1 MIPYGGFFEWR
12 ACPATKLERNW
23 HRFCFAIWHMNTLAA
38 LEHYNSLCDELDSFM
53 HEENSQLRSHG
64 SDGTSLLDRKRGIL
78 EKLEGAL
85 QMLRTAGPV
94 RTAEHAASCEI
105 RKRVMAK
112 ILKLLLLSR
121 ESEQL
126 LLKNSVCSAPRVE
139 APKATPARLAN
150 TYKTRKTPAKGTSQ
164 AEGSWVVW

>member
-1 MIPYGGFFEWR
+1 
-12 ACPATKLERNW
+12 
-23 HRFCFAIWHMNTLAA
+23 MNTLAA
-38 LEHYNSLCDELDSFM
+38 LDHYNSLCDELDSFM
-53 HEENSQLRSHG
+53 HEENSQLRFQPA
-64 SDGTSLLDRKRGIL
+64 DGNQLLERKRGIL

-85 QMLRTAGPV
+85 QMLRVAGPV
-94 RTAEHAASCEI
+94 RTAEHSASCEI

-126 LLKNSVCSAPRVE
+126 LLKNSVRNVAKVE
-139 APKATPARLAN
+139 PAVPTPAKLIK
-150 TYKTRKTPAKGTSQ
+150 TYKTHRATTPAATQ

>member
-1 MIPYGGFFEWR
+1 MMLARFLLGL
-12 ACPATKLERNW
+12 LE
-23 HRFCFAIWHMNTLAA
+23 MNTLAA
-38 LEHYNSLCDELDSFM
+38 LDHYNSLCDELDSFM
-53 HEENSQLRSHG
+53 HEENSQLRFQPA
-64 SDGTSLLDRKRGIL
+64 DGNQLLDRKRGIL

-85 QMLRTAGPV
+85 QMLRVAGPV
-94 RTAEHAASCEI
+94 RTAEHSASCEI

-126 LLKNSVCSAPRVE
+126 LLKHSVMTAPRME
-139 APKATPARLAN
+139 QPKATPARLAT

>member
-1 MIPYGGFFEWR
+1 
-12 ACPATKLERNW
+12 
-23 HRFCFAIWHMNTLAA
+23 MNTLAA
-38 LEHYNSLCDELDSFM
+38 LDHYNSLCDELDNFM
-53 HEENSQLRSHG
+53 HEENSLLRSNG
-64 SDGTSLLDRKRGIL
+64 SDGNNLLDRKRGIL

-94 RTAEHAASCEI
+94 RTAEHAASCEV

-126 LLKNSVCSAPRVE
+126 LLKNSVRTAPLPE
-139 APKATPARLAN
+139 APKATPARLASA
-150 TYKTRKTPAKGTSQ
+150 YKTRKPAARGTSQ
-164 AEGSWVVW
+164 AEGSWAVW